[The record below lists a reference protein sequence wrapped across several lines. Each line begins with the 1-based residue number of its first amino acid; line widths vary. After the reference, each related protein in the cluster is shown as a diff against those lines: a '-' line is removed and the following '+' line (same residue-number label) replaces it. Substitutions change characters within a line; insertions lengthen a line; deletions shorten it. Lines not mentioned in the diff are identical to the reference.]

1 MATSPPTSPLDV
13 TVSDL
18 LEGAVR
24 TVRPSMSLHRAAEEL
39 AADSIGLLVVEQPAG
54 VVAGVVSERDVIRA
68 MADGVDLDAERIA
81 DIMIDDVITVTEA
94 TTVGDAAKAMVA
106 ADVRHL
112 VVVDED
118 HRAIGIISVR
128 DVMKVVVD
136 ARNDLAGAST

>member
-1 MATSPPTSPLDV
+1 MATSPLDV
-13 TVSDL
+13 TVSGL

-68 MADGVDLDAERIA
+68 MAEGADLDAERIA
-81 DIMIDDVITVTEA
+81 DIMIDDVITVAET
-94 TTVGDAAKAMVA
+94 TTVGEAAKAMVA
-106 ADVRHL
+106 GDVRHL

-118 HRAIGIISVR
+118 HRAVGIVSVR